1 MDVPEV
7 TKVVRDI
14 FNAATG
20 DPKEARGAF
29 MQTQFDLLV
38 DTRVCLTRNI
48 SIENGQRNGAMGTAY
63 RLVYSACRQ
72 WTRNFYRSYLEGW
85 NL

>member
-29 MQTQFDLLV
+29 M
-38 DTRVCLTRNI
+38 
-48 SIENGQRNGAMGTAY
+48 
-63 RLVYSACRQ
+63 
-72 WTRNFYRSYLEGW
+72 
-85 NL
+85 